1 MDIELAQALEENKN
15 LRDNYEQYKATAEP
29 TIKELQQKIDSLQG
43 YLDHDI
49 EYDIEQE
56 NIKLKAYNEKLLNSD
71 IEKHN
76 KIVSLKAQIEKMKS
90 DVKTVYLQNDF
101 INKSP
106 YQNMSDKLTA
116 LSELIK
122 SWN

>member
-1 MDIELAQALEENKN
+1 MKKDNAEKDKQIEELKKQNADVQQSCEN
-15 LRDNYEQYKATAEP
+15 Y
-29 TIKELQQKIDSLQG
+29 
-43 YLDHDI
+43 
-49 EYDIEQE
+49 
-56 NIKLKAYNEKLLNSD
+56 YNEMRVYKTQVKN
-71 IEKHN
+71 
-76 KIVSLKAQIEKMKS
+76 LKAQIEKMKS